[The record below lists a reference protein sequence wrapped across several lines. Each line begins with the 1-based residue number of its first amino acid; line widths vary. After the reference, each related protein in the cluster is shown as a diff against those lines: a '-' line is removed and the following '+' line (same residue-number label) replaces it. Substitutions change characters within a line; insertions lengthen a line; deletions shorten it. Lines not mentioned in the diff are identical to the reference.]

1 MIRQFNQLMDR
12 LMLGVWAL
20 SGVLALL
27 GAGVGLWG
35 VFLVLTGVFA
45 INVWRGWRGKPLA
58 THDNLALGLV
68 VAVVV
73 YAILIVPGLL
83 G

>member
-1 MIRQFNQLMDR
+1 MIRQLAQMMDR
-12 LMLGVWAL
+12 LMLGVWGL

-27 GAGVGLWG
+27 GGGVGLWG
-35 VFLVLTGVFA
+35 VFLVLGIVFA
-45 INVWRGWRGKPLA
+45 INFWRGWRGNPLDMR
-58 THDNLALGLV
+58 DNLALGLV
-68 VAVVV
+68 VAAVV